1 MSSHSFTRTLKDETG
16 YGAGGRWRGVF
27 QERLARRLALAVT
40 ALGLMAGAAGA
51 QEVPAKGIFDGHG
64 VVKAVA
70 PGTGWLTI
78 AHGDIKGFM
87 PAMEMIYKVRSPDL
101 SKDLHPGDVVDFKID
116 AANYV
121 IVEVKLTAHAK

>member
-1 MSSHSFTRTLKDETG
+1 M
-16 YGAGGRWRGVF
+16 WRM
-27 QERLARRLALAVT
+27 LRLALALT
-40 ALGLMAGAAGA
+40 TLGLAAGAAGA
-51 QEVPAKGIFDGHG
+51 QETAATGIFAGHG
-64 VVKAVA
+64 TVKAVA

-121 IVEVKLTAHAK
+121 IVEVKLIAHAK